1 MPSEGLLEV
10 LREVALTE
18 GLMEGNLLR
27 PLACGEK
34 LEVIE
39 WDQKGPTEEIRVKV
53 GRVRCCM
60 AVCEVRV
67 KGAADIGWATRAS
80 ADGTQFMKLQ

>member
-10 LREVALTE
+10 IREVALTDGLAE
-18 GLMEGNLLR
+18 GSLLR
-27 PLACGEK
+27 ALPCGEK

-39 WDQKGPTEEIRVKV
+39 WDQKGAAEEIRVKV
-53 GRVRCCM
+53 GHVRCCM
-60 AVCEVRV
+60 AACEVRV

-80 ADGTQFMKLQ
+80 ADGAQFMKLH